1 MKRYDRRHV
10 LKDAHRLYK
19 NEYQRK
25 GRSWSECLKAAWSW
39 EPGAV
44 KVREEK
50 RARLDAMIA
59 ASWSAHSARINE
71 SSCKKASFLGFISW
85 CHFICDGIREKSI
98 LRRLKQRQMDITED
112 NLHLLNGRLANVS
125 NLIKT
130 EIWVTMLHI

>member
-1 MKRYDRRHV
+1 MKRYDRRQV
-10 LKDAHRLYK
+10 MKDAHRLYK

-39 EPGAV
+39 ERDAV

-71 SSCKKASFLGFISW
+71 SSCKSEFEGLSPDAISFSMGY
-85 CHFICDGIREKSI
+85 GR
-98 LRRLKQRQMDITED
+98 
-112 NLHLLNGRLANVS
+112 NLYCGD
-125 NLIKT
+125 
-130 EIWVTMLHI
+130 